1 MKVKRT
7 FSVKWRMV
15 GLMLLCWFLPFL
27 LVVGVSGYYMFGS
40 YVDTILA
47 KETEQLAFTSRISGE
62 RLDYAVDISKKA
74 SYDGAVNE
82 AFRFFGKGEMD
93 AGTLMRRANYYLY
106 KTYSH
111 EDAVKGVIFWAYKD
125 PMNIKANTYNESAGG
140 TYRNIQEYW
149 EKDHRDIKE
158 LAKSLDTSIGF
169 WSVDGRL
176 YIIRNMLDNEY
187 NKIGVLV
194 MLVNQGYC
202 FENLTDPALEKDVTV
217 KINDCTVTLQGKE
230 LTKEKIVGD
239 KRLKQTGYSMTRKA
253 LDMYSVINGNTY
265 NLTTFVRYYDVDAF
279 TPFYGYRVLLLG
291 MLALL
296 LPFLLLTLRM
306 FGRYVTKP
314 IESLMKGA
322 VEIEKGNLGYRME
335 EETESEEFKYLTDS
349 FNEMSEQ
356 LKYQF
361 DHIYEEEIAL
371 RDAKIMALQS
381 HINPHFMN
389 NTLEIINWEARMA
402 GNAKVSEMIEALST
416 LMDATIDRKK
426 RPEVLLSEEMI
437 YVNAY
442 LRILKERLGKRL
454 TVHNELPE
462 EIMGYEVPRLI
473 LQPIIENAVEHGAVR
488 RGRGTVT
495 LKGHREGR
503 LLYLEIYNDGTMSEE
518 EAQKVKRLL
527 APDYDTSKEAS
538 GSLGIANVN
547 QRLRILYGAPC
558 GLTIEKAGEGQVVAR
573 LTILVDKE
581 KEESKKIQEIT
592 E

>member
-1 MKVKRT
+1 
-7 FSVKWRMV
+7 
-15 GLMLLCWFLPFL
+15 MLLCWFLPFL
-27 LVVGVSGYYMFGS
+27 LIVGVSGYYMFGS

-47 KETEQLAFTSRISGE
+47 KETEQLAFTSRICGE
-62 RLDYAVDISKKA
+62 RLNYVIDISKGA
-74 SYDGAVNE
+74 SYDGSVNE
-82 AFRFFGKGEMD
+82 SFRFFQAGVFDE
-93 AGTLMRRANYYLY
+93 GTLMRQANYYLY

-111 EDAVKGVIFWAYKD
+111 EDALRGVIFWAYKN
-125 PMNIKANTYNESAGG
+125 PEGVKASTYNESTGG

-149 EKDHRDIKE
+149 EKDHEDIRK
-158 LAKSLDTSIGF
+158 LAETLDTSIGF

-176 YIIRNMLDNEY
+176 YIVRNMLDSNYE
-187 NKIGVLV
+187 KIGVLV
-194 MLVNQGYC
+194 MLINQDYC

-217 KINDCTVTLQGKE
+217 EINDCVVVLEGERLTQEEIAGGK
-230 LTKEKIVGD
+230 K
-239 KRLKQTGYSMTRKA
+239 LKQTGYSMSRKE
-253 LDMYSVINGNTY
+253 LDLYNVINGNAY
-265 NLTTFVRYYDVDAF
+265 NMTTFVRYHDVDAF
-279 TPFYGYRVLLLG
+279 TPFYGYRILLLG
-291 MLALL
+291 MLVLL
-296 LPFLLLTLRM
+296 LPFLLVTLRM
-306 FGRYVTKP
+306 FRRYVTQP
-314 IESLMKGA
+314 IEALMKGA
-322 VEIEKGNLGYRME
+322 LEIEQGHLGYQME
-335 EETESEEFKYLTDS
+335 QETESKEFKYLTDS

-361 DHIYEEEIAL
+361 DHIYEEELAL

-442 LRILKERLGKRL
+442 LKILKERLGKRL

-488 RGRGTVT
+488 RGRGSVT
-495 LKGHREGR
+495 LKGYTEGR
-503 LLYLEIYNDGTMSEE
+503 FLYLEIYNDGTMTDEE
-518 EAQKVKRLL
+518 GEKIERLL

-538 GSLGIANVN
+538 GNMGIANVN
-547 QRLRILYGAPC
+547 QRLRILYGESC
-558 GLTIEKAGEGQVVAR
+558 GLTMERAGEGQVVAR
-573 LTILVDKE
+573 LTILVE
-581 KEESKKIQEIT
+581 K
-592 E
+592 